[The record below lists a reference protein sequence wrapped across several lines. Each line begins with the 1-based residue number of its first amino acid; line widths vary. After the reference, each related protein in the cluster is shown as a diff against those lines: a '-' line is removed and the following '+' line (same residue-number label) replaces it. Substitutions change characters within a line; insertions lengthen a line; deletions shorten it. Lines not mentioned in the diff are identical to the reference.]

1 MILVHVFT
9 SFSTI
14 IHRDVKSANILLT
27 ENFQAKVS
35 DFGLSRNFHTD
46 LVTHITIGVAGTPGY
61 LDLEYYLTSRLN
73 EKSDVYSFGIVLLEI
88 ITNRPVISRTVER
101 IHISQWVASM
111 LAQGDIYSIVD
122 PRLERIRSY
131 LYYRFGKKFL
141 LTFNIES
148 IMVL

>member
-1 MILVHVFT
+1 MHKYLHL
-9 SFSTI
+9 

-27 ENFQAKVS
+27 ENFPAKVS
-35 DFGLSRNFHTD
+35 DFGLSRNFPTD
-46 LVTHITIGVAGTPGY
+46 LVTHITTGVAGTPGY
-61 LDLEYYLTSRLN
+61 LDPEYYLISRLN
-73 EKSDVYSFGIVLLEI
+73 DKSDVYSFGIVLLEI
-88 ITNRPVISRTVER
+88 ITNRPVISETVER

-122 PRLERIRSY
+122 PRLERISSY